1 MEIDKHYLIE
11 LTRPFYANAAPT
23 ISEYL
28 RELDSND
35 VVYKESKNRLSE
47 RFIFHIEYLIDSGYI
62 IGPNRELPGISQL
75 GLKIYPDRS
84 AIVLD
89 DRPVRYIKPAKLKIV
104 KPVLIW
110 FRDHTLGA
118 IISAL
123 VVAMILVAIGV
134 NV

>member
-62 IGPNRELPGISQL
+62 LRNPL
-75 GLKIYPDRS
+75 
-84 AIVLD
+84 
-89 DRPVRYIKPAKLKIV
+89 
-104 KPVLIW
+104 
-110 FRDHTLGA
+110 
-118 IISAL
+118 
-123 VVAMILVAIGV
+123 MILIKIIKLR
-134 NV
+134 